1 MANTIFKLGGLLP
14 NDAKLTAPIFTTPG
28 KPFRASVNISA
39 TGDHTKNVSITTV
52 YWDDGKK
59 KLMKDYLAGG
69 ATTPIDI
76 TISKPTTLPPFVI
89 YLQAS
94 GLYGVIEINVECDIP
109 LILGGITERDTEI
122 LDENKEVFPILI
134 SLITQLI
141 SNITHKE

>member
-59 KLMKDYLAGG
+59 
-69 ATTPIDI
+69 I
-76 TISKPTTLPPFVI
+76 TVSVRENIK
-89 YLQAS
+89 
-94 GLYGVIEINVECDIP
+94 ERC
-109 LILGGITERDTEI
+109 IT
-122 LDENKEVFPILI
+122 VFW
-134 SLITQLI
+134 
-141 SNITHKE
+141 E